1 MNVLVIEDLMWKCYS
16 RVDKTAMIGLKCAF
30 MGKVDFNSY

>member
-1 MNVLVIEDLMWKCYS
+1 MNVFVIEDLMWKCYL
-16 RVDKTAMIGLKCAF
+16 RVDKIVMIGLKCVF